1 MTTAHIAT
9 LLGTGVGVGFASGLL
24 GVGGA
29 FIMTPVQY
37 IVYTNMGIPVDIA
50 IKLAFG
56 TSLMVILPTAA
67 SGAWRHNKEGAVWWK
82 TALIMGGG
90 GLATAFGGATLA
102 THLTGATLKII
113 FGIVVL
119 AAGVRMLI
127 PRTAQADD
135 EPASRPW
142 LWTACGT
149 PVGFISGLTGLGGG
163 VLAVPILT
171 ELLRFKMHQAIATS
185 VAIVMITSVGGIIRY
200 ILGGLSMP
208 GLPEY
213 SIGYVHLSSWAL
225 LAGTSIGMA
234 QVGAR
239 TAHRLPA
246 RQLRYIFIG
255 VVFYMG
261 LRMFGVF
268 D

>member
-1 MTTAHIAT
+1 MATAHIAT
-9 LLGTGVGVGFASGLL
+9 LLAAGVGVGFASGLL

-29 FIMTPVQY
+29 FIMTPIQY
-37 IVYTNMGIPVDIA
+37 MVYINMGIPADIA
-50 IKLAFG
+50 IRLAFG

-67 SGAWRHNKEGAVWWK
+67 SGAWRHNREGVVWWK
-82 TALIMGGG
+82 TAIIMGGS

-102 THLTGATLKII
+102 IHLPGAALKII

-119 AAGVRMLI
+119 AIGVRMLI
-127 PRTAQADD
+127 PKTGRVSD
-135 EPASRPW
+135 EPESRPW
-142 LWTACGT
+142 LWAVCGI

-185 VAIVMITSVGGIIRY
+185 VAIVMITSIGGIIRY
-200 ILGGLSMP
+200 ILGGLGVP

-213 SIGYVHLSSWAL
+213 SIGYVHMLSWAL

-255 VVFYMG
+255 VTFYMG
-261 LRMFGVF
+261 LRMLGVF

>member
-1 MTTAHIAT
+1 MTTAHIVT
-9 LLGTGVGVGFASGLL
+9 LLSTGVGVGFASGLL

-29 FIMTPVQY
+29 FIMTPIQY
-37 IVYTNMGIPVDIA
+37 MVYTNMGIPVDIA

-67 SGAWRHNKEGAVWWK
+67 SGAWRHHKEGVVRWK
-82 TALIMGGG
+82 TALIMGGS

-102 THLTGATLKII
+102 THLPGATLKII

-127 PRTAQADD
+127 SRTVQTGDKP
-135 EPASRPW
+135 ESRPW
-142 LWTACGT
+142 LWAAYGI

-171 ELLRFKMHQAIATS
+171 ELLRLKMHQAIATS
-185 VAIVMITSVGGIIRY
+185 MVIVMITSIGGIIRY
-200 ILGGLSMP
+200 ILGGLDVP

-213 SIGYVHLSSWAL
+213 SIGYVHLLSWVL

-239 TAHRLPA
+239 TAYRLPA

-255 VVFYMG
+255 VMFYMG